1 MNDTTLPQTE
11 SAPGEMEPHRGTLIL
26 VLGILSLVLCGFFTG
41 IPAWIM
47 GKGDLE
53 KIQAG
58 QMDPEGQGMTKAE
71 MICGMICCII
81 YAVLIGLIIL
91 LTILGGGLA
100 ALNS

>member
-1 MNDTTLPQTE
+1 MNDAPPTTHGT
-11 SAPGEMEPHRGTLIL
+11 APGGLEPHRGTLIL

-47 GKGDLE
+47 GKGDLA

-58 QMDPEGQGMTKAE
+58 HMDPEGVGPTKAG

-81 YAVLIGLIIL
+81 SAVLIGLIIL
-91 LTILGGGLA
+91 LMILGVSLA

>member
-1 MNDTTLPQTE
+1 MNPPPSQFGT
-11 SAPGEMEPHRGTLIL
+11 APGGLEPHRGTLIL
-26 VLGILSLVLCGFFTG
+26 VQGIQSIVLFGFFTG

-47 GKGDLE
+47 GKGDLA

-58 QMDPEGQGMTKAE
+58 HMDPEGVGPTKAG

-81 YAVLIGLIIL
+81 SAVLIGLIIL